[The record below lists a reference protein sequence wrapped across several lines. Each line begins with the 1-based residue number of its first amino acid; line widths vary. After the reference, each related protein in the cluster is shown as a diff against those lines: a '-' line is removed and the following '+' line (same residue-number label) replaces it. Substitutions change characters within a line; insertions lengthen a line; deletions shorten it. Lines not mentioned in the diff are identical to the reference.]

1 MEILRRYA
9 PQNDMIIEMSTQPG
23 DVPANLQSPNK
34 GRRMPNQ
41 RFNDAIKK
49 IDAANAQDPNLLD
62 IDGQKRPLELVHAEH
77 RTGWVHKLA
86 GDGVSE
92 ALLLAARAQ
101 HIRRWEIPRSDY
113 PLDRPGYLKWRQDLK
128 RFHAAKTSAILQD
141 VGYDDDT
148 IRRVKDLI
156 LKKRLKLDPEVQ
168 TLEDALCLVFLE
180 QQFSEFAKKEA
191 GKIVDI
197 IRKTWRKMS
206 PQGQHFAL
214 QLPLTPEDQAII
226 EEALGA

>member
-1 MEILRRYA
+1 M
-9 PQNDMIIEMSTQPG
+9 T
-23 DVPANLQSPNK
+23 
-34 GRRMPNQ
+34 NQ
-41 RFNDAIKK
+41 RFNDAIQK
-49 IDAANAQDPNLLD
+49 IDAANTQDPNLLD

-77 RTGWVHKLA
+77 RTTWVHKLA
-86 GDGVSE
+86 GDGASE

-113 PLDRPGYLKWRQDLK
+113 PHGREGYLKWRQDLK
-128 RFHAAKTSAILQD
+128 RFHAAKTSAILQE

-148 IRRVKDLI
+148 VKRVKDLI

-168 TLEDALCLVFLE
+168 ALEDALCLVFLE
-180 QQFSEFAKKEA
+180 QQFSEFAQKEA
-191 GKIVDI
+191 DKIVDI
-197 IRKTWRKMS
+197 VHKTWRKMS

-214 QLPLTPEDQAII
+214 QLPFTPEDQAII